1 MIIRGRVIRYGDN
14 VDTDVIIPARYLK
27 HGSDAS
33 ILRSHAMEDLD
44 PTFSER
50 VKDRRILAAGRNF
63 GCGSSREQAVLALKY
78 SGVELIIAESF
89 SRIFFRNSIN
99 LGLPLIELPEA
110 WVIEDGD
117 YVEASLEEG
126 VVMLPERGI
135 TLKGRKLP
143 DFMLEMIKA
152 GGLIPYLRG
161 LEGCRE

>member
-1 MIIRGRVIRYGDN
+1 MIVRGRVIKYGDN

-27 HGSDAS
+27 HGSDPS
-33 ILRSHAMEDLD
+33 VLRAHAMEDLD
-44 PTFSER
+44 PDFPEKVR
-50 VKDRRILAAGRNF
+50 ERRIVVAGRNF

-78 SGVELIIAESF
+78 SGVELVIAESF

-99 LGLPLIELPEA
+99 LGLPLLELPEA

-126 VVMLPERGI
+126 MVSLPERGI
-135 TLKGRKLP
+135 VLRGGKLP

-152 GGLIPYLRG
+152 GGLIPYLRRAG
-161 LEGCRE
+161 VCRG